1 MPLKNF
7 SPWASGELPMVPQQ
21 HPNQLLDKMK
31 GQVAERPRSE
41 GCSWEEETH
50 QGGEEGHGAEAD
62 SEAAAGWRE
71 ERDKRDVR

>member
-1 MPLKNF
+1 
-7 SPWASGELPMVPQQ
+7 MVPQQ

-50 QGGEEGHGAEAD
+50 QGGEEGHECRGRLRGGNWLERRKGQ
-62 SEAAAGWRE
+62 AGCTVE
-71 ERDKRDVR
+71 